1 MKYGLIAAV
10 IAVVALFY
18 FMSQSNK
25 ADAERLK
32 QAEIAH
38 QQKLEQD
45 KANEAN
51 LEQASLTRQAEAEK
65 AKVLKAEQATN
76 AQLKQVADNEKQK
89 SDQKA
94 SEIEEFKKYQQ
105 ISDKWMAQEV
115 IASSTA
121 RVAVSGP
128 VTELRKIRDELKST
142 PITGCLSG
150 AKEKLLLAMEDSILS
165 FVYFM
170 QNDAKSTKKAAELK
184 ISYFN
189 NLTEAL
195 TIYTPCKDKYG
206 S

>member
-1 MKYGLIAAV
+1 MKYGLIVAT

-45 KANEAN
+45 KTNEAN

-150 AKEKLLLAMEDSILS
+150 AKENLLLAMEDSILS